1 MSQED
6 AAKEGMAMVMAT
18 VKVDVAYTATMMVMV
33 VTMAAEGVM
42 DAYYLVKEED
52 SDTIGRYM

>member
-33 VTMAAEGVM
+33 VTMAAELVVY
-42 DAYYLVKEED
+42 AYYLVKEED

>member
-1 MSQED
+1 
-6 AAKEGMAMVMAT
+6 MVMAT

-33 VTMAAEGVM
+33 VTMAAELVV